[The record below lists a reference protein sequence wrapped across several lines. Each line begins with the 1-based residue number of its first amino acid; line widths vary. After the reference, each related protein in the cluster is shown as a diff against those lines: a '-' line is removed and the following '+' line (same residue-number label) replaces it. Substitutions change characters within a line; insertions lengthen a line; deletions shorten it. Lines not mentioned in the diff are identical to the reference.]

1 MGGTMNRAGIVLL
14 LLLLSACAV
23 APAPKD
29 AFYRLDV
36 AQPAQHFDRP
46 PLPGV
51 LEVDRLEADG
61 AVAERALAFETRPG
75 GPVERYRYDF
85 WSEQPGILLQ
95 DRIAAYLRAANA
107 AGRVVTPELRV
118 PPDWTLRG
126 KIRRFEQVAGAG
138 KVAVELQLAVVSA
151 RDGSLVLMDTYR
163 VEAPSG
169 SDVESMVGAIGAA
182 TSDVLARF
190 VAALGTAHVVVPQR

>member
-1 MGGTMNRAGIVLL
+1 MNRPGIILL
-14 LLLLSACAV
+14 LLLLAACAGP
-23 APAPKD
+23 PAPKD
-29 AFYRLDV
+29 AFYRLEV
-36 AQPAQHFDRP
+36 APPAKTFERP

-85 WSEQPGILLQ
+85 WSEQPGIMLQ
-95 DRIAAYLRAANA
+95 DRLAAFLRAANA

-126 KIRRFEQVAGAG
+126 KIRRFEQVAGAD

-151 RDGSLVLMDTYR
+151 RDGSLVLLDTFHA
-163 VEAPSG
+163 EAPAGSG
-169 SDVESMVGAIGAA
+169 VEGMVAAIGRA
-182 TSDVLARF
+182 TSEVLARF
-190 VAALGTAHVVVPQR
+190 LADLGNAKVPAR